1 MAKTT
6 IVVSALLL
14 LPLLI
19 NAGSDP
25 ITILS
30 PSNSFVVTKEQHAL
44 TVSGAIEKGFWE
56 NKVLRSRGA
65 LTVSVFAAD
74 KQTSENI
81 EVIPVKNQKGKVTG
95 YNFST
100 TVDVDSLRGATELS
114 LAVFVEAKSSAG
126 KVLASTEASGTIEPD
141 PVSSLRVWL
150 SATTP
155 PSAMYDRG
163 SVAERFTAIIF
174 TANDQE
180 NVKINQLTLTRNG
193 GIDTDLSNIN
203 LYDGATRIGTAALF
217 ADGKTMITD
226 LNLVIPKSSSKLITI
241 RADVDLFAN
250 AYSIE
255 NGISIGIASAADVQA
270 IGNDTGNAVEISCP
284 LPAIGNPM
292 GIQ

>member
-14 LPLLI
+14 FPFLI

-30 PSNSFVVTKEQHAL
+30 PSNGFVVTKEQHVL

-56 NKVLRSRGA
+56 NKVLRSKGV
-65 LTVSVFAAD
+65 LTFSVFAAD

-81 EVIPVKNQKGKVTG
+81 EVVPVKNQKGKVIG
-95 YNFST
+95 YNFSA

-114 LAVFVEAKSSAG
+114 LAVSVEAKSSAG
-126 KVLASTEASGTIEPD
+126 KVLASTEASGTLESD
-141 PVSSLRVWL
+141 PAASLRVWL

-155 PSAMYDRG
+155 PSALYNRG
-163 SVAERFTAIIF
+163 SIAERFTVIIF

-180 NVKINQLTLTRNG
+180 SIKINQLMLTRNG
-193 GIDTDLSNIN
+193 GIDSDLFSIS
-203 LYDGATRIGTAALF
+203 LYDGATRIGVAALF
-217 ADGKTMITD
+217 ADGKTTITD

-250 AYSIE
+250 TYSIE

-270 IGNDTGNAVEISCP
+270 IGNDTGSPVEISGS
-284 LPAIGNPM
+284 LPAVGNPM